1 MNILKEKK
9 GRKSEDMAIEYKIYK
24 NNDIALA
31 EQLGKEKEKL
41 KNSFAKSVENIISKN
56 YDNQELKE
64 GCEKLISSTKVSI
77 EKILGKTAEG
87 QSVCTVTSTKIY
99 WELEEEQL
107 KEFLETG
114 NYIIVGDDG
123 SKYKTY
129 SAFKKI
135 LKL

>member
-1 MNILKEKK
+1 MNISKEKK

>member
-41 KNSFAKSVENIISKN
+41 KNSFTKSVENIISKN

-135 LKL
+135 LKI

>member
-9 GRKSEDMAIEYKIYK
+9 GRKSEDMAIEYKIYR

-87 QSVCTVTSTKIY
+87 QSVCTVTSAKIY

-114 NYIIVGDDG
+114 DYIIVGDDG

-129 SAFKKI
+129 SAFKKV

>member
-1 MNILKEKK
+1 
-9 GRKSEDMAIEYKIYK
+9 MAVEYKLY
-24 NNDIALA
+24 NLAEIALV
-31 EQLGKEKEKL
+31 EQLTKEKEKL
-41 KNSFAKSVENIISKN
+41 KSSFAKSVENIISKN
-56 YDNQELKE
+56 YDNQELRE
-64 GCEKLISSTKVSI
+64 GCEKLILSTKVSI
-77 EKILGKTAEG
+77 EKTLGKTAEG
-87 QSVCTVTSTKIY
+87 RPVCTVTSAKIY

>member
-99 WELEEEQL
+99 WELEEEQV

-123 SKYKTY
+123 SKYKSY

>member
-56 YDNQELKE
+56 YDNQELRE

-135 LKL
+135 LKI

>member
-1 MNILKEKK
+1 
-9 GRKSEDMAIEYKIYK
+9 MAIEYKIYK

-87 QSVCTVTSTKIY
+87 QSVCTVTSRKIY
-99 WELEEEQL
+99 WELEEEQV

-123 SKYKTY
+123 SKYKSY

>member
-87 QSVCTVTSTKIY
+87 QSVCTVTSAKIY

>member
-1 MNILKEKK
+1 
-9 GRKSEDMAIEYKIYK
+9 MAIEYKIYR

-87 QSVCTVTSTKIY
+87 QSVCTVTSAKIY

-114 NYIIVGDDG
+114 DYIIVGDDG

-129 SAFKKI
+129 SAFKKV

>member
-1 MNILKEKK
+1 
-9 GRKSEDMAIEYKIYK
+9 MAIEYKIYK

-64 GCEKLISSTKVSI
+64 GCEKLILSTKVSI
-77 EKILGKTAEG
+77 EKTLGKTAEG

>member
-1 MNILKEKK
+1 
-9 GRKSEDMAIEYKIYK
+9 MAVEYKLY
-24 NNDIALA
+24 NLEEIALA
-31 EQLGKEKEKL
+31 EQLTKEKEKL
-41 KNSFAKSVENIISKN
+41 KSSFSKSVENIISKN

-64 GCEKLISSTKVSI
+64 SCEKLISSTKSAI
-77 EKILGKTAEG
+77 EKVLGKTAEG
-87 QSVCTVTSTKIY
+87 QPVCTVTSTKIY

-114 NYIIVGDDG
+114 NYVIIGDDD

-129 SAFKKI
+129 SAFKKV

>member
-87 QSVCTVTSTKIY
+87 QSVCTVTSRKIY
-99 WELEEEQL
+99 WELEEEQV

-123 SKYKTY
+123 SKYKSY

>member
-41 KNSFAKSVENIISKN
+41 KSSFAKSVENIISKN

>member
-41 KNSFAKSVENIISKN
+41 KSSFAKSVENIISKN

-99 WELEEEQL
+99 WELEEEQV

-123 SKYKTY
+123 SKYKSY